1 MPTRRNQNP
10 QTQPLYKRAWNATYK
25 HVSKNRKYYGWGLAG
40 AAILGG
46 IIFYKSCIKPEQK
59 ESPVGKILYIDAIDN
74 QRFHGIESGEYNNED
89 IFLQTYEDKN
99 NSREL
104 DAGDVLYTI
113 RLRNG
118 RSSEIEKTIQ
128 KFLDKGRTPMGMIK
142 GLETAL
148 RDYEIRGVKVSNPYV
163 EEKKGI
169 YSLYVDR
176 FDLIE
181 WDHSDI
187 NAAGTKPIFKKTLSN
202 KNMPKE
208 EKEESKIVD
217 VKDLKY

>member
-99 NSREL
+99 NSRAL
-104 DAGDVLYTI
+104 DGGDVTYTI

-118 RSSEIEKTIQ
+118 RGSEIEKNIQ
-128 KFLDKGRTPMGMIK
+128 KFLDEGRTPIGMIK
-142 GLETAL
+142 ELETAL
-148 RDYEIRGVKVSNPYV
+148 RDYKIRGISVSNPYV
-163 EEKKGI
+163 EKKNSI
-169 YSLYVDR
+169 YSLDVGG
-176 FDLIE
+176 FGLIE

-187 NAAGTKPIFKKTLSN
+187 NAAGTKPIFKKTLRKNTPSN
-202 KNMPKE
+202 EPQKV
-208 EKEESKIVD
+208 VD
-217 VKDLKY
+217 ARDAK